1 MSAVSRPPNRLLQA
15 LPSTEYAQLHPL
27 LETVDLT
34 KETVLADA
42 GAPVQRVY
50 FPHGGVVSMMVNL
63 SDGQSVEI
71 ATIGRDG
78 IVGGSAALH
87 DRPLLADAIVVVPGM
102 ASMLRAEDFREVA
115 GRSADFRTLVALY
128 EQALI
133 AQTQQSVACNVSHP
147 VEARLSRWLLR
158 ARDLCGSE
166 ALPLTQEMLAQMIGV
181 RRNAVSIVAHG
192 FQQAGILRYSRGHI
206 EITDIDGLRKAAC
219 ECYATV
225 KSHAEQLIGPEDS
238 SS

>member
-15 LPSTEYAQLHPL
+15 LPVAEYEQLHPL
-27 LETVDLT
+27 LETVELT
-34 KETVLADA
+34 KDTVLADA

-50 FPHGGVVSMMVNL
+50 LPHSGVVSMMVHL

-71 ATIGRDG
+71 ATVGRDN
-78 IVGGSAALH
+78 IVGVTAAL
-87 DRPLLADAIVVVPGM
+87 DGGPLFADAIVAVPGT
-102 ASMLRAEDFREVA
+102 ASVLKAEDFREM
-115 GRSADFRTLVALY
+115 ADRNVVFRTLVSRY
-128 EQALI
+128 EQALT

-206 EITDIDGLRKAAC
+206 EITDIDGLRKASC

-225 KSHAEQLIGPEDS
+225 KAHAEQLVGAED
-238 SS
+238 

>member
-27 LETVDLT
+27 LETVELT
-34 KETVLADA
+34 RETALADA

-50 FPHGGVVSMMVNL
+50 FPHSGVVSMMINL

-78 IVGGSAALH
+78 AVGASAALH
-87 DRPLLADAIVVVPGM
+87 ERPLLADAIVVVPGS
-102 ASMLRAEDFREVA
+102 ASMVRAEDFREAVD
-115 GRSADFRTLVALY
+115 RSADFRTLVALY
-128 EQALI
+128 EQALM

-219 ECYATV
+219 ECYTTV
-225 KSHAEQLIGPEDS
+225 KAHAEQLIGPED
-238 SS
+238 

>member
-1 MSAVSRPPNRLLQA
+1 MTAVTRPPNRLLQA
-15 LPSTEYAQLHPL
+15 LPSTEYAQLHPH

-34 KETVLADA
+34 KETALADA
-42 GAPVQRVY
+42 GTPVQRVY
-50 FPHGGVVSMMVNL
+50 FPHSGVVSMMVNL
-63 SDGQSVEI
+63 TDGQSVEI

-78 IVGGSAALH
+78 VVGGSAALNE
-87 DRPLLADAIVVVPGM
+87 RPPLADAIVVVPGT
-102 ASMLRAEDFREVA
+102 ASMLRAEDFREA
-115 GRSADFRTLVALY
+115 ANRSADFRALVALY
-128 EQALI
+128 EQALM

-192 FQQAGILRYSRGHI
+192 FQQAGILRYSRGQI

-225 KSHAEQLIGPEDS
+225 KAHAEQLIGPED
-238 SS
+238 

>member
-1 MSAVSRPPNRLLQA
+1 MQA
-15 LPSTEYAQLHPL
+15 LPAAEYAQLDPL
-27 LETVDLT
+27 LETVELT
-34 KETVLADA
+34 KETIVAEA

-50 FPHGGVVSMMVNL
+50 LPHSGVISLMVNL

-71 ATIGRDG
+71 ATIGRDS
-78 IVGGSAALH
+78 IVGASAALH
-87 DRPLLADAIVVVPGM
+87 GWPLIADAIVVVPGT
-102 ASMLRAEDFREVA
+102 ASALWAEDFREAVH
-115 GRSADFRTLVALY
+115 GSASLRTLVARY
-128 EQALI
+128 EQALA

-158 ARDLCGSE
+158 ASDLCGSQ

-206 EITDIDGLRKAAC
+206 EIIDIEGLRKAAC

-225 KSHAEQLIGPEDS
+225 KAHAEQLTETEG
-238 SS
+238 

>member
-15 LPSTEYAQLHPL
+15 LPSTEYAQLHPV
-27 LETVDLT
+27 LETVDLI

-78 IVGGSAALH
+78 IVGASAALH
-87 DRPLLADAIVVVPGM
+87 ERLLLADAIVVVPGT
-102 ASMLRAEDFREVA
+102 ASMVRAEDFREA
-115 GRSADFRTLVALY
+115 ANRSAEFRTLVALY
-128 EQALI
+128 EQALM

-206 EITDIDGLRKAAC
+206 EITDIDGLR
-219 ECYATV
+219 EGGV
-225 KSHAEQLIGPEDS
+225 
-238 SS
+238 

>member
-1 MSAVSRPPNRLLQA
+1 MSAVLRPPNRLLQA
-15 LPSTEYAQLHPL
+15 LPAAEYEQLHPL
-27 LETVDLT
+27 LETVELT
-34 KETVLADA
+34 KDTVLADA

-50 FPHGGVVSMMVNL
+50 LPHSGVVSLMINL

-71 ATIGRDG
+71 ATIGRDN
-78 IVGGSAALH
+78 IVGAAAALYGG
-87 DRPLLADAIVVVPGM
+87 PAFADAIVVVPGT
-102 ASMLRAEDFREVA
+102 ASALRAEDFREMADRYVA
-115 GRSADFRTLVALY
+115 FRTLVSLY
-128 EQALI
+128 EQALT

-166 ALPLTQEMLAQMIGV
+166 GLPLTQEMLAQMIGV

-206 EITDIDGLRKAAC
+206 EITDIDGLRKASC

-225 KSHAEQLIGPEDS
+225 KAHAEQLVGPED
-238 SS
+238 

>member
-34 KETVLADA
+34 REMALADA

-50 FPHGGVVSMMVNL
+50 FPHGGVVSMMINL

-78 IVGGSAALH
+78 AVGASAALH
-87 DRPLLADAIVVVPGM
+87 ERPLLADAIVVVPGS
-102 ASMLRAEDFREVA
+102 ASMVRAEDFREAVD
-115 GRSADFRTLVALY
+115 RSADFRTLVALY
-128 EQALI
+128 EQALM

-219 ECYATV
+219 ECYTTV
-225 KSHAEQLIGPEDS
+225 KAHAEQLIGPED
-238 SS
+238 

>member
-15 LPSTEYAQLHPL
+15 LPAAEYEQLHPL
-27 LETVDLT
+27 LEPVELT
-34 KETVLADA
+34 KDTVLAAA
-42 GAPVQRVY
+42 GAPVLRVY
-50 FPHGGVVSMMVNL
+50 LPHSGIVSMMVNL

-71 ATIGRDG
+71 ATIGRDN
-78 IVGGSAALH
+78 IVGAAAAL
-87 DRPLLADAIVVVPGM
+87 DGGPLFADAIVVVPGT
-102 ASMLRAEDFREVA
+102 ASILKAEDFRA
-115 GRSADFRTLVALY
+115 MADRNVVFRTLVSRY
-128 EQALI
+128 EQALT

-166 ALPLTQEMLAQMIGV
+166 GLPLTQEMLAQMIGV
-181 RRNAVSIVAHG
+181 RRNAVSIVAHE

-206 EITDIDGLRKAAC
+206 EITDIDGLRKASC

-225 KSHAEQLIGPEDS
+225 KAHAEQLVGPED
-238 SS
+238 

>member
-1 MSAVSRPPNRLLQA
+1 MTAVPRPPNRLLQA

-42 GAPVQRVY
+42 GALVQRVY

-78 IVGGSAALH
+78 IVSASAALRE
-87 DRPLLADAIVVVPGM
+87 RPPLADAIVVVPGT
-102 ASMLRAEDFREVA
+102 ASMMRAEDFREA
-115 GRSADFRTLVALY
+115 ANRSVEFRTLVALY
-128 EQALI
+128 EQALM

-206 EITDIDGLRKAAC
+206 EITDIEGLRKATC

-225 KSHAEQLIGPEDS
+225 KAHAEQLIGPED
-238 SS
+238 

>member
-1 MSAVSRPPNRLLQA
+1 MQA
-15 LPSTEYAQLHPL
+15 LPAAEYAQLDPL
-27 LETVDLT
+27 LETVELT
-34 KETVLADA
+34 KEAILAEA

-50 FPHGGVVSMMVNL
+50 LPHSGVISLMVNL

-71 ATIGRDG
+71 ATVGRDS
-78 IVGGSAALH
+78 IVGASAALH
-87 DRPLLADAIVVVPGM
+87 GWPLIADAIVVVPGT
-102 ASMLRAEDFREVA
+102 ASALWAEDFREAVD
-115 GRSADFRTLVALY
+115 RSATLRTLIARY
-128 EQALI
+128 EQALA

-158 ARDLCGSE
+158 ASDLCGSQ

-206 EITDIDGLRKAAC
+206 EIIDIEGLRKSAC

-225 KSHAEQLIGPEDS
+225 KAHAEQLTENED
-238 SS
+238 

>member
-1 MSAVSRPPNRLLQA
+1 MSAVSRLPNRLLQA
-15 LPSTEYAQLHPL
+15 LPAAEFEQLHPL
-27 LETVDLT
+27 LETVELT
-34 KETVLADA
+34 KDAVLANA
-42 GAPVQRVY
+42 GAPVQRIY
-50 FPHGGVVSMMVNL
+50 LPHGGVVSMMVNL

-78 IVGGSAALH
+78 IVGASAALYG
-87 DRPLLADAIVVVPGM
+87 RPPLADAIVVVPGT
-102 ASMLRAEDFREVA
+102 ASLLRAEDFRDAADRSVA
-115 GRSADFRTLVALY
+115 LRTLIALH
-128 EQALI
+128 EQALMG
-133 AQTQQSVACNVSHP
+133 QTQQSVACNVSHP

-206 EITDIDGLRKAAC
+206 EITDIDGLRKSAC
-219 ECYATV
+219 ECYGTV
-225 KSHAEQLIGPEDS
+225 KAYAAQWVGPED
-238 SS
+238 

>member
-15 LPSTEYAQLHPL
+15 LPPTEYAQQLHPL

-34 KETVLADA
+34 KETALADA

-50 FPHGGVVSMMVNL
+50 FPHSGVVSMMINL

-71 ATIGRDG
+71 ATVGRDG
-78 IVGGSAALH
+78 VVGASAALH
-87 DRPLLADAIVVVPGM
+87 ERPLLADAIVVVPGS
-102 ASMLRAEDFREVA
+102 ASMMRAEDFREA
-115 GRSADFRTLVALY
+115 ANRSADFRTLVALY
-128 EQALI
+128 EQALM

-219 ECYATV
+219 ECYTTV
-225 KSHAEQLIGPEDS
+225 KAHAEQLIGPED
-238 SS
+238 

>member
-1 MSAVSRPPNRLLQA
+1 VA
-15 LPSTEYAQLHPL
+15 EYEQLYPL
-27 LETVDLT
+27 LETVELT
-34 KETVLADA
+34 KDAVLAA
-42 GAPVQRVY
+42 GGAPAQRVY
-50 FPHGGVVSMMVNL
+50 LPHSGVVSMMVNL

-71 ATIGRDG
+71 ATIGRDS
-78 IVGGSAALH
+78 IVGAAAALYGS
-87 DRPLLADAIVVVPGM
+87 PLFADAIVVVPGT
-102 ASMLRAEDFREVA
+102 ASSLKAEVFREMADRNVA
-115 GRSADFRTLVALY
+115 FRTLINLY
-128 EQALI
+128 EQALT

-166 ALPLTQEMLAQMIGV
+166 GLPLTQEMLAQMIGV

-206 EITDIDGLRKAAC
+206 EITDIEGLRKASC

-225 KSHAEQLIGPEDS
+225 KAHAEQLVGPDD
-238 SS
+238 

>member
-15 LPSTEYAQLHPL
+15 LPAAEYEQLHPL
-27 LETVDLT
+27 LETVELT
-34 KETVLADA
+34 KDTVLADA

-50 FPHGGVVSMMVNL
+50 LPHSGVVSMMVHL

-71 ATIGRDG
+71 ATIGRDN
-78 IVGGSAALH
+78 IVGAAAAL
-87 DRPLLADAIVVVPGM
+87 DGGPSFADAIVVVPGTT
-102 ASMLRAEDFREVA
+102 SVLKAEDFREMAHRNVV
-115 GRSADFRTLVALY
+115 FRTLVSRY
-128 EQALI
+128 EQALT

-206 EITDIDGLRKAAC
+206 EITDIDGLRKASC

-225 KSHAEQLIGPEDS
+225 KAHAEQLVGAED
-238 SS
+238 

>member
-1 MSAVSRPPNRLLQA
+1 MSAVTRPPNRLLQA
-15 LPSTEYAQLHPL
+15 LPSAEYAQLHPL
-27 LETVDLT
+27 LETVELT
-34 KETVLADA
+34 KETALADA

-50 FPHGGVVSMMVNL
+50 FPHAGVVSMMVNL

-78 IVGGSAALH
+78 IVGASAALH
-87 DRPLLADAIVVVPGM
+87 ERPPLADAIVVVPGT
-102 ASMLRAEDFREVA
+102 ASVMRAEDFREA
-115 GRSADFRTLVALY
+115 ANRSAEFRTLVALY
-128 EQALI
+128 EQALM

-181 RRNAVSIVAHG
+181 
-192 FQQAGILRYSRGHI
+192 Q
-206 EITDIDGLRKAAC
+206 
-219 ECYATV
+219 
-225 KSHAEQLIGPEDS
+225 IGRASCRERV
-238 SS
+238 

>member
-1 MSAVSRPPNRLLQA
+1 MQA
-15 LPSTEYAQLHPL
+15 LPAAELAQLHPV
-27 LETVDLT
+27 LETVELT
-34 KETVLADA
+34 KDAVLAGA
-42 GAPVQRVY
+42 GSPVQRVY
-50 FPHGGVVSMMVNL
+50 LPHGGIISMMINL

-78 IVGGSAALH
+78 VVGASAALYN
-87 DRPLLADAIVVVPGM
+87 RPLLTDAIVVVPST
-102 ASMLRAEDFREVA
+102 ASVLRADDFRAAVE
-115 GRSADFRTLVALY
+115 RSTAFRTLVALH
-128 EQALI
+128 EQALM
-133 AQTQQSVACNVSHP
+133 AQAQQSVACNVSHA

-166 ALPLTQEMLAQMIGV
+166 ALPLTQELLAQMIGV

-206 EITDIDGLRKAAC
+206 EITDVDALQKAAC

-225 KSHAEQLIGPEDS
+225 KAYAAQWVGSED
-238 SS
+238 

>member
-34 KETVLADA
+34 KETVLDDA

-78 IVGGSAALH
+78 IVGASAALH
-87 DRPLLADAIVVVPGM
+87 ERPLLADAIVVVPGT
-102 ASMLRAEDFREVA
+102 ASMVRAEDFREA
-115 GRSADFRTLVALY
+115 ANRSAEFRTLVALY
-128 EQALI
+128 EQALM
-133 AQTQQSVACNVSHP
+133 AQTQQSVACNVSHQ

-225 KSHAEQLIGPEDS
+225 KAHAEQLIGPED
-238 SS
+238 

>member
-1 MSAVSRPPNRLLQA
+1 MSAVSRPPNRLLQV
-15 LPSTEYAQLHPL
+15 LPVAEYEQLHPI
-27 LETVDLT
+27 LETVELT
-34 KETVLADA
+34 KDTVLADA

-50 FPHGGVVSMMVNL
+50 LPHSGVVSMMVHL

-71 ATIGRDG
+71 ATIGRDN
-78 IVGGSAALH
+78 IVGATAAL
-87 DRPLLADAIVVVPGM
+87 DGGPLFADAIVVVPGT
-102 ASMLRAEDFREVA
+102 ASVLKAEDFREM
-115 GRSADFRTLVALY
+115 ADRNVVFRTLVSRY
-128 EQALI
+128 EQALT

-166 ALPLTQEMLAQMIGV
+166 GLPLTQEMLAQMIGV

-206 EITDIDGLRKAAC
+206 EITDIDGLRKASC

-225 KSHAEQLIGPEDS
+225 KAHAEQLVGAED
-238 SS
+238 

>member
-1 MSAVSRPPNRLLQA
+1 MSAVPRLPNRLLQA
-15 LPSTEYAQLHPL
+15 LPAPEYAQLHPL
-27 LETVDLT
+27 LETVQLI

-42 GAPVQRVY
+42 GAPVQQVY
-50 FPHGGVVSMMVNL
+50 LPHSGVVSMMVNL

-71 ATIGRDG
+71 ATIGRDS
-78 IVGGSAALH
+78 IVGASAALYE
-87 DRPLLADAIVVVPGM
+87 RPMLADAIVVVPGI
-102 ASMLRAEDFREVA
+102 ASALPAEDFREAVD
-115 GRSADFRTLVALY
+115 RSPAFRTLVALH
-128 EQALI
+128 EQALT

-192 FQQAGILRYSRGHI
+192 FQQRGILRYSRGQI
-206 EITDIDGLRKAAC
+206 EIIDIDALRKSAC
-219 ECYATV
+219 ECHAAV
-225 KSHAEQLIGPEDS
+225 KAHTRELIGPDDD
-238 SS
+238 